1 MNTYIPKV
9 DDYVKYDD
17 LEGWIY
23 FIDEEYF
30 TLEIMTREKSLE
42 SYNDS
47 KFHRN
52 YRCLVLVYRED
63 WKDLIFIKNRWDK

>member
-9 DDYVKYDD
+9 DDYVKYGD

-42 SYNDS
+42 SYND
-47 KFHRN
+47 
-52 YRCLVLVYRED
+52 
-63 WKDLIFIKNRWDK
+63 